1 MALSSKIAYFYK
13 LSDAVEEVSGNSL
26 TDNGSVTFAAGKI
39 GNGAVGNGSSKS
51 LYGTVSAA
59 NVPTTE
65 YHRWCWV
72 NVDHPLDG
80 GGATPLFAPYAKWD
94 GGGDFIFTV
103 WDDGH
108 IDFSNVTGGGV
119 YSTTLLSPNTWHLIH
134 GWWDGTNFNVQIDN
148 NTADSASGST
158 PSSNSSA
165 LSILAQ
171 QGGFGSYFSGMVD
184 AAGGSN
190 VAWDAGDYTEL
201 WSGGAG
207 YEFTYT
213 PPNVTLSASSAT
225 VAENG
230 GTATVTATLSESATR
245 EATVDLSLSGT
256 ATGGGVDYTIDTT
269 TITVPVGQS
278 TAAAT
283 ITAVNNAAVEANK
296 TIIVD
301 IDTTANATESGT
313 QQVTI
318 TIVDDD
324 GITSTLTIA
333 AFCDEDDMQQAFQLN
348 QNSTAMTFAMR
359 SSTSGLLVTGLTP
372 TVRLSKNGG
381 AFAAA
386 AGAVGE
392 MSLGWYSVAPSA
404 TDFDTLGP
412 LKLLSTAANCITT
425 VRDYMVIGY
434 SPTVGLP
441 SIAPGLSGGLL
452 VGSGT
457 GTVVLTT
464 GGVASA
470 NVTTWNGTAVATP
483 ATAGHPVVTVKVG
496 TGTGELSLSSG
507 VVRAADAS
515 GANVATST
523 ALATAQTS
531 INTIAGYLDT
541 EVAAIKA
548 KTDNLPV
555 SPASVSDIPTAAN
568 IAATVAAQIT
578 SDHGSGSYTTANV
591 AGLATSTDLSTA
603 QSGITAI
610 KAKTDNLPSSPA
622 NVSDIPTTS
631 AITSAVAAQIS
642 TDHGSG
648 NYATATALATA
659 QSSINTLAT
668 TSQLASSSATL
679 LAAIPSIST
688 LATTSQLAA
697 SSAALLTQVNLAIA
711 TSAAILDDTGT
722 SGVVVAAASKTGYG
736 LASDGLDSIS
746 TTAPSGVATNF
757 RQMVVQTWRRL
768 FKKTT
773 LTSTQLKTYADDGS
787 TVVTTQ
793 AVTNTGGT
801 ETVGNAS

>member
-13 LSDAVEEVSGNSL
+13 LSDATEEVSGSSL

-39 GNGAVGNGSSKS
+39 GDGAVGNGSSKS
-51 LYGTVSAA
+51 LYGTVTAA

-80 GGATPLFAPYAKWD
+80 GGGNPLFSPYAKWD
-94 GGGDFIFTV
+94 GGGDFVFTV

-108 IDFSNVTGGGV
+108 IDFSNINGGV
-119 YSTTLLSPNTWHLIH
+119 NSTALLSPSTWHLIH
-134 GWWDGTNFNVQIDN
+134 GWWDGTNYNVQIDN

-171 QGGFGSYFSGMVD
+171 AGGFGSYFSGMVD

-201 WSGGAG
+201 WNGGAG

-230 GTATVTATLSESATR
+230 GTAVVTATLSVSAAR

-269 TITVPVGQS
+269 TITIPVGQS

-296 TIIVD
+296 TVIVD
-301 IDTTANATESGT
+301 ISSTTNATESGT

-392 MSLGWYSVAPSA
+392 MSLGWYSVAASA
-404 TDFDTLGP
+404 TDFNTLGP
-412 LKLLSTAANCITT
+412 LKLLATAANCITT

-470 NVTTWNGTAVATP
+470 NVTQWNSTAIATP
-483 ATAGHPVVTVKVG
+483 DTAGYPKVTIKSG

-507 VVRAADAS
+507 VVRANDSS
-515 GANVATST
+515 GAAVATST

-531 INTIAGYLDT
+531 LNTIAGYIDT

-548 KTDNLPV
+548 KTDNLPA
-555 SPASVSDIPTAAN
+555 SPASVSDIPTAAA
-568 IAATVAAQIT
+568 IASAVGGGTTSNTGLSRDRVLEAIAGACCSVIT
-578 SDHGSGSYTTANV
+578 GAGTSTNVVKHLNATTANLTV
-591 AGLATSTDLSTA
+591 TVDS
-603 QSGITAI
+603 SG
-610 KAKTDNLPSSPA
+610 NR
-622 NVSDIPTTS
+622 
-631 AITSAVAAQIS
+631 SAVTIS
-642 TDHGSG
+642 
-648 NYATATALATA
+648 
-659 QSSINTLAT
+659 
-668 TSQLASSSATL
+668 
-679 LAAIPSIST
+679 
-688 LATTSQLAA
+688 
-697 SSAALLTQVNLAIA
+697 
-711 TSAAILDDTGT
+711 
-722 SGVVVAAASKTGYG
+722 
-736 LASDGLDSIS
+736 
-746 TTAPSGVATNF
+746 
-757 RQMVVQTWRRL
+757 
-768 FKKTT
+768 
-773 LTSTQLKTYADDGS
+773 
-787 TVVTTQ
+787 
-793 AVTNTGGT
+793 
-801 ETVGNAS
+801 